1 MRPLAAAF
9 SAGLALAAAPTAA
22 QWTFVD
28 VTAAAGLNYE
38 HGYVDGLTERR
49 SIVGG
54 VAAGDYDGDGLVD
67 LYAIRG
73 AVGANLLFRNLGD
86 GTFEEVGAAAGV
98 DLTGQVGSGPLFAD
112 FDGDGR
118 LDLFVGEVEDA
129 PLTVFRNL
137 GDGTFEDDT
146 ARSLIAPQI
155 QTYSASAGDYDLDGD
170 LDLFLTFWNSDIL
183 AGFLW
188 RNRGDGVFDDVSDA
202 LLPMADIDMTFTAN
216 FTDVDDDG
224 WPDLLVAS
232 DFGESQV
239 LMNRSAAFFE
249 LATTDVISDEN
260 GMGAS
265 VGDYDNDGD
274 LDWFVT
280 SIWDPDGDPEGN
292 WGTTG
297 NRLYRNDGG
306 RFSDVTDEAGVRHGY
321 WGWASCFADFDNDGH
336 LDIFHVNGFTNSFAE
351 EFHEDPSRLY
361 VANGDG
367 TFTEQALA
375 RGIDDTGQGRG
386 VVCFDLERDGDVD
399 IFVANNSEA
408 PRLFRNDGGNDRHHL
423 GVRLSGPGNN
433 SQGIGARVRVTAGAV
448 RQVREIR
455 AGNNYVSQDPAEAHF
470 GLGDAE
476 TVDRLV
482 VEWPGGETTVLGP
495 LAADQTLTVTVP
507 LFADGFESGDLEQW
521 TGSVP

>member
-1 MRPLAAAF
+1 MLARPVLDTALSTCLLLLAMPA
-9 SAGLALAAAPTAA
+9 AA

-28 VTAAAGLNYE
+28 VTVAAGLTYE

-49 SIVGG
+49 GIVGG
-54 VAAGDYDGDGLVD
+54 VAAGDYDNDGLVD

-73 AVGANLLFRNLGD
+73 DIGPNLLFRNMGD

-146 ARSLIAPQI
+146 ARSQIASQI
-155 QTYSASAGDYDLDGD
+155 QTFSASAGDYDLDGD

-202 LLPMADIDMTFTAN
+202 VLPMDDLDLTFTGN

-232 DFGESQV
+232 DFGNSQV
-239 LMNRSAAFFE
+239 LMNRQASFFE
-249 LATTDVISDEN
+249 SVTTPVISDEN

-292 WGTTG
+292 WGITG

-306 RFSDVTDEAGVRHGY
+306 GAFSDVTDVAGVRHGY
-321 WGWASCFADFDNDGH
+321 WGWGSCFADFDNDGH
-336 LDIFHVNGFTNSFAE
+336 LDIFHVNGFTNPFAE

-361 VANGDG
+361 VGSGDG
-367 TFTEQALA
+367 TFTEQSVA

-386 VVCFDLERDGDVD
+386 VVCFDMERDGDVD
-399 IFVANNSEA
+399 ILVANNSQA
-408 PRLFRNDGGNDRHHL
+408 PRLFRNDGGNDQHFL
-423 GVRLSGPGNN
+423 GVRLSGPGTN
-433 SQGIGARVRVTAGAV
+433 SQGIGAKVRVTAGGV
-448 RQVREIR
+448 TQLREIR
-455 AGNNYVSQDPAEAHF
+455 AGSNYVSQDPAEAHF
-470 GLGDAE
+470 GLGAAA
-476 TVDRLV
+476 TVDQLE

-495 LAADQTLTVTVP
+495 LASDQILTVAAP
-507 LFADGFESGDLEQW
+507 LFEDGFESGDTSGW
-521 TGSVP
+521 S